1 MNLSKH
7 FTFKELTNTSTG
19 LKNIPDPETAKN
31 LVALANKLEEIRAV
45 VGPIKISSGFRSS
58 AVNKAV
64 GGSRTSAH
72 MKGLA
77 ADMKFTGDL
86 GAIFRKIMN
95 SGIVVDQL
103 ILEPTW
109 IHVGISSSPRQQY
122 LIAKLVE
129 SSTRRFKYALFQ

>member
-7 FTFKELTNTSTG
+7 FTFKELTRTNSK
-19 LKNIPDPETAKN
+19 LPNIPPPEIAKN

-45 VGPIKISSGFRSS
+45 VGPIQISSGYRSPE
-58 AVNKAV
+58 VNKEV

-72 MKGLA
+72 MKGMA
-77 ADMKFTGDL
+77 ADMKFSGNL

-109 IHVGISSSPRQQY
+109 IHLGIAENPRKQY

-129 SSTRRFKYALFQ
+129 SSTRRFRYVPFQ